1 MAENQRLRME
11 VSELRKKYQ
20 ETEEVIFSL
29 TRQREQT
36 SSDPE
41 RISMLET
48 QLQIYQEDF
57 ESERRDRKME
67 HDRMVEMEQQVGIL
81 MRQVQT
87 SQI

>member
-1 MAENQRLRME
+1 ME